1 VALKES
7 FIRPKVKVTEKAI
20 MQQIKYALSVY
31 GWFVFRVP
39 PSVYGQKGLCDLIAI
54 KNGMVVFIEVKA
66 ENGRQSDE
74 QKVFEAKINSAGGIY
89 ILARS
94 IDDVEW
100 LFRLDWRGYAG
111 ACCRTQ
117 QQ

>member
-1 VALKES
+1 MGVHMM
-7 FIRPKVKVTEKAI
+7 RPKIKVTEKAI
-20 MQQIKYALSVY
+20 MQQIKHALSVY

-39 PSVYGQKGLCDLIAI
+39 PSIYGQKGLCDLIAI

-66 ENGRQSDE
+66 ENGKQSDE
-74 QKVFEAKINSAGGIY
+74 QKVFEAKINSAGGTY

-100 LFRLDWRGYAG
+100 LFKLGWREYEGT
-111 ACCRTQ
+111 CCPAQ
-117 QQ
+117 Q